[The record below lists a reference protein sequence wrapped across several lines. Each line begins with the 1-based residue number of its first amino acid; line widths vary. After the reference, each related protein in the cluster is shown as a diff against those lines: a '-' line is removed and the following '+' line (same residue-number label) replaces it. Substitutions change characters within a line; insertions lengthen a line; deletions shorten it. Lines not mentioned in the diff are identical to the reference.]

1 MGESEEGLVEDQE
14 RERERDCGLQ
24 VGVGDLEGLL
34 RLITSEPIN
43 CGQLEMN

>member
-1 MGESEEGLVEDQE
+1 MVRDRTLGESDVGLVEDQE

-34 RLITSEPIN
+34 RLDNERTD
-43 CGQLEMN
+43 